1 MPNVNNLSRF
11 VGGGNPAQGT
21 TVIPAITLVTNTEQL
36 FAGQQG
42 GTAIL
47 FPQPTGQ
54 VTGATAA
61 PSYGSGFDGF
71 PFRVRAVF
79 KCTTGGTSTVIIN
92 LYCNQVGTTITAGNL
107 VATVTSQSLVT
118 ASASGFLEYTG
129 IWDSVSK
136 VLNGQQM
143 GVFGTSVKAAVVG
156 ASTNV
161 SIPALS
167 NLNFALSATNG
178 SSVTG
183 TIVAVTEFCVDA
195 V

>member
-1 MPNVNNLSRF
+1 MPNVNNINRF
-11 VGGGNPAQGT
+11 VGSGSPAQGSN
-21 TVIPAITLVTNTEQL
+21 VIPAITLVTTTEQL
-36 FAGQQG
+36 FAGQIG

-47 FPQPTGQ
+47 FPLPAGQ
-54 VTGATAA
+54 ITGATTA

-71 PFRVRAVF
+71 PFRVRASF
-79 KCTTGGTSTVIIN
+79 KCTTAGTSTIIIN

-107 VATVTSQSLVT
+107 VATITSQSLVT

-156 ASTNV
+156 ANTNV
-161 SIPALS
+161 SIPALT

-178 SSVTG
+178 SSVVG
-183 TIVAVTEFCVDA
+183 NIVAVTEFCVDA